1 MTQFLDIENKFWDS
15 VKEGTIREFSE
26 TSEIPVTVYL
36 QWFEG
41 GWNRIYEVRIGAVN
55 AGSENQALAEE
66 YLGVVSELDSWSISS
81 IAQVNS
87 KFAKDSLKPKSPYFS
102 NVPIDFLDK
111 IPTIVAGVQ
120 RDIEGTRQAV
130 QLLRDE
136 YKRKIDY
143 AHSFG
148 DLNKYW
154 QEADERER
162 AIVAFKLKELLYQS
176 GVRAYRNVAF
186 ELLSFKNKNG
196 ELISLPTFNRLSTKG
211 ERLVRQKNTPKG
223 VKK

>member
-1 MTQFLDIENKFWDS
+1 MKHFLDIESKVWDS
-15 VKEGTIREFSE
+15 AKDGTIKEFVPPD
-26 TSEIPVTVYL
+26 TDVPVTVFL

-41 GWNRIYEVRIGAVN
+41 GWNRIYEVRIGSIN
-55 AGSENQALAEE
+55 AGSENRILAEE
-66 YLGVVSELDSWSISS
+66 VFGAESQPSGWTVANISEFEPSFG
-81 IAQVNS
+81 
-87 KFAKDSLKPKSPYFS
+87 KGTLKPKSPFYSDIPIEFLER
-102 NVPIDFLDK
+102 VPS
-111 IPTIVAGVQ
+111 IVSALQ

-136 YKRKIDY
+136 YKLLTG
-143 AHSFG
+143 AGS
-148 DLNKYW
+148 LNRFW
-154 QEADERER
+154 QEAEDNER

-176 GVRAYRNVAF
+176 GVHAYRNVAF